1 MSGAETTT
9 GSAKAGRIVV
19 GVDGS
24 EPSLRAL
31 RWALREA
38 ALSGSAVDVVTA
50 WTFPERPAPL
60 GIVIDVPFQEEL
72 LVKAKDKLDNVVDE
86 VVPAKERAQVR
97 TDVIRGSAATVL
109 LEAARGADLLVVGH
123 QGRGAIA
130 ELLGSVSERCVR
142 RGECPVVVVR

>member
-1 MSGAETTT
+1 MSETATR
-9 GSAKAGRIVV
+9 AGRIVV

-24 EPSLRAL
+24 EPSIRAL

-38 ALSGSAVDVVTA
+38 AFSGSVINVVTA

-60 GIVIDVPFQEEL
+60 DFVIEVPFQEEL
-72 LVKAKDKLDNVVDE
+72 LVKARAKLNEIVDA
-86 VVPAKERAQVR
+86 VVPATERARVH
-97 TDVIRGSAATVL
+97 TEVTRGSAVSIL

-123 QGRGAIA
+123 HGRSAIA

-142 RGECPVVVVR
+142 RSKCPVVVVP